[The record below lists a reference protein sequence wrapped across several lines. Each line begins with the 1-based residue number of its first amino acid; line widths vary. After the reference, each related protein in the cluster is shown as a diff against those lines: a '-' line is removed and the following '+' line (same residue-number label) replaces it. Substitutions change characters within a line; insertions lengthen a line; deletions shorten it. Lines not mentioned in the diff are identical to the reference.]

1 MNDEESRKMN
11 LIHFLYENGIIEP
24 KPEIKENNKSD
35 SKEVTV
41 FLASGKTLHFTNV
54 KSCEEMDERS
64 EDDEIIYLEL
74 VINYHGKTTDKDRIA
89 RFGLLNDNVIGYAV
103 DEDI

>member
-1 MNDEESRKMN
+1 MD
-11 LIHFLYENGIIEP
+11 YEG
-24 KPEIKENNKSD
+24 
-35 SKEVTV
+35 EVTI
-41 FLASGKTLHFTNV
+41 FLASGDTLHFTNV
-54 KSCEEMDERS
+54 KSCEEMGEQS

-103 DEDI
+103 DRKLSRF

>member
-1 MNDEESRKMN
+1 MN
-11 LIHFLYENGIIEP
+11 
-24 KPEIKENNKSD
+24 NNER
-35 SKEVTV
+35 EVTI
-41 FLASGKTLHFTNV
+41 FLASGDTLHFTNV

-74 VINYHGKTTDKDRIA
+74 VINYYEKATDKDRIA

-103 DEDI
+103 DEELNKF

>member
-1 MNDEESRKMN
+1 MDN
-11 LIHFLYENGIIEP
+11 NGR
-24 KPEIKENNKSD
+24 
-35 SKEVTV
+35 EVTI
-41 FLASGKTLHFTNV
+41 FLASGDTLHFTNV

-89 RFGLLNDNVIGYAV
+89 RFGLLNDNIVGYAV
-103 DEDI
+103 DEELNKF